1 MLQFSSAYKQLSD
14 YERDFVDG
22 FLRRVDTEAER
33 RFEKLTITLE
43 RVASSLDL
51 NTLDERSRDLFRKPI
66 VSAAIRERA
75 EQIAAERDL
84 TPQRIIQEHAA
95 IGLFNLQRF
104 FPDTGEDGVPRF
116 DASNCNAVDWAAIQQ
131 IDIEETYGRN
141 GTTRKIKIK
150 AHAKQQSL
158 DAIAKFMGI
167 DKADNAE
174 YAAYK
179 TLPAEMAQLPNS
191 AGVAELAEKYA
202 RFIDG

>member
-14 YERDFVDG
+14 YERDFVEG

-43 RVASSLDL
+43 RVASVLDL
-51 NTLDERSRDLFRKPI
+51 NTLDERSRDLFRKPL

-95 IGLFNLQRF
+95 IGLFNLKRF
-104 FPDTGEDGVPRF
+104 FPEVGEDGIPQF
-116 DASNCNAVDWAAIQQ
+116 DARNCNAVDWAAIQQ
-131 IDIEETYGRN
+131 IDIEETFSRS

-150 AHAKQQSL
+150 AHPKQTSL

-174 YAAYK
+174 YAAYQ
-179 TLPAEMAQLPNS
+179 TLPAELAQLPNS